1 MRCAV
6 CATHTQ
12 LLMTAGYPD
21 GSRVVVEAPPSDLSV
36 AQQRAMVC
44 DAVAKSVGSTLA
56 VRTRPLSMNPPLDS
70 FARAIV
76 DPKMT
81 AKAIAASAKF
91 KRPSAEELLDR
102 LLLCL
107 YDALFLDKC
116 LDWTAKQVSN
126 LHIGETP
133 QIARYFLKGLYPAI
147 GTYAY

>member
-1 MRCAV
+1 M
-6 CATHTQ
+6 
-12 LLMTAGYPD
+12 D

-44 DAVAKSVGSTLA
+44 DAVAKAVGSTLA

-70 FARAIV
+70 FAKAILSMPV
-76 DPKMT
+76 RS
-81 AKAIAASAKF
+81 IAASAKY

-102 LLLCL
+102 LLLVL

-126 LHIGETP
+126 LHSGEAP
-133 QIARYFLKGLYPAI
+133 QIARYFLKGLCPAI
-147 GTYAY
+147 GTYAC